1 MTFLSVISTI
11 IVIAIASPWFLGVI
25 VPLLIFYAIIQVLV

>member
-1 MTFLSVISTI
+1 MTFLSVVSTI

-25 VPLLIFYAIIQVLV
+25 VPLLVFYTIVQVLV